1 VADASVMPSIVSGL
15 TTAPTIM
22 TGGCTAELIKA
33 ANRAMFHS

>member
-1 VADASVMPSIVSGL
+1 VADASVMPLIVSGP

-22 TGGCTAELIKA
+22 IGGGTAELLKA